1 MQIVVEGG
9 GVGVGGSWVRGW
21 GGEGTAATDKEKQ
34 TNSWEKVGDT
44 ERKMVMLTLASRG
57 QIDTDRWGLA
67 QGGVSTAGCK

>member
-1 MQIVVEGG
+1 MGEG
-9 GVGVGGSWVRGW
+9 V
-21 GGEGTAATDKEKQ
+21 GEGTAATDKEKQ

-67 QGGVSTAGCK
+67 QGVDCWL